1 MLLDSCVTGRMVAP
15 LKNGELVD
23 DLGER
28 GVKGLALSELWAP
41 GVSGDEFFAF
51 ACRVKELR
59 SRLGT
64 ADCLEGIL
72 RRASVRGAIHLKG
85 YRKNTPGREK

>member
-1 MLLDSCVTGRMVAP
+1 MVAP